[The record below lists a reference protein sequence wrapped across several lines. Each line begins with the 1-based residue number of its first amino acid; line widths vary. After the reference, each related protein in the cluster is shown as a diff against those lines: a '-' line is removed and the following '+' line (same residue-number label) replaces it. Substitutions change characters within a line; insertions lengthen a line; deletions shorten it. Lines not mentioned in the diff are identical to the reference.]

1 MFRCAITGLWRTAGL
16 VYVLMS
22 LAAMP
27 VTAQA
32 RCGIGIDGA
41 EAAHLADK
49 IWANESGRDP
59 EKILWWNRGENFAS
73 LGIGHFIW
81 YPAGVE
87 GPFLESFPPLL
98 GYLAGAGVPM
108 PAWLAEDP
116 NPDCPWSTRE
126 QFMAEREG
134 AEARQLR
141 RLLLDS
147 AALQAQFMLARLSL
161 ALDTILA
168 SAPVS
173 SAEVIEARFC
183 ALASSPAGRYA
194 LVDYVNFKGEGT
206 KAEERYAGQG
216 WGLAQALLGMRGTA
230 PANVDFAESAA
241 RVLRRRVDNAPS
253 ERGEQR
259 WLAGWLRR
267 VESYR

>member
-1 MFRCAITGLWRTAGL
+1 MIRWAITAVWRTAGL
-16 VYVLMS
+16 ACALMP

-27 VTAQA
+27 AAAEA
-32 RCGIGIDGA
+32 RCGISVERG
-41 EAAHLADK
+41 EAVLLADR

-98 GYLAGAGVPM
+98 SFLAGAGAPI
-108 PAWLAEDP
+108 PAWLGEDP
-116 NPDCPWSTRE
+116 HPDCPWSTRE
-126 QFMAEREG
+126 QFMAERDG
-134 AEARQLR
+134 AKARELR
-141 RLLLDS
+141 RLLLES
-147 AALQAQFMLARLSL
+147 GALQAQFMLARLSL
-161 ALDTILA
+161 ALDAILA
-168 SAPVS
+168 SVPAS
-173 SAEVIEARFC
+173 SAGVIEARFC
-183 ALASSPAGRYA
+183 ALAGSPAGRYA
-194 LVDYVNFKGEGT
+194 LLDYVNFKGEGT

-241 RVLRRRVDNAPS
+241 RVLRRRVANAPP